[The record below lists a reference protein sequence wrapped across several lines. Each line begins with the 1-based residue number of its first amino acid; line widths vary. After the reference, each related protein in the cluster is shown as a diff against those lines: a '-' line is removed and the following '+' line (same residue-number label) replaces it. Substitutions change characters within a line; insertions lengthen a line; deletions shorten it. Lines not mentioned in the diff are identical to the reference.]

1 MNNTKVS
8 CDHARV
14 RKWAEDTRIIVEMSL
29 QPIIPRISDNP
40 LKPLTDVMAEL
51 ARNLSARKASRVIVS
66 HHRRAPEL

>member
-51 ARNLSARKASRVIVS
+51 ARNLSA
-66 HHRRAPEL
+66 P